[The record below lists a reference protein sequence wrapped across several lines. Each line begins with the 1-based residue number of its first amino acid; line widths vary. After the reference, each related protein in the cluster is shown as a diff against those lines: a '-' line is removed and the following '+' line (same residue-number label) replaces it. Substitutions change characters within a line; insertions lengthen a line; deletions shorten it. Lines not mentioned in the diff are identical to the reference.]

1 MRFGDWMC
9 SNGFFKAI
17 YDEISTGVLVI
28 GTGGA
33 GLRVAIET
41 SNNDS
46 NVLVVCKGKFTKIG
60 SMFFP
65 LVDG

>member
-1 MRFGDWMC
+1 MRFSDWMR
-9 SNGFFKAI
+9 STGFFKEI

-33 GLRVAIET
+33 GLRVAMEA

-46 NVLVVCKGKFTKIG
+46 NVLVVKSWVALTAQTGREAI
-60 SMFFP
+60 
-65 LVDG
+65 